1 MSKKTI
7 LIYLLILFSTF
18 TLTISQVF
26 ILSPPEIVNK
36 FKFEDIAR
44 IRYQI
49 GNFGRVP
56 YGKTILGKIYL
67 IKNTD
72 GTNYWCDENKTLNV
86 PPSENNSG
94 GNSDN
99 ERLNDEYVP
108 IVLVDHNLQCP
119 YSKKALNVQKRGGKV
134 MLLAYDSNTFND
146 EYNVDDHLSEQIDI
160 PSIIIRKDAADIIK
174 EYLINSLEEK
184 EKGNNVEQIVM
195 NIKFTGVKEN
205 GLVELELFYRS
216 DNLNAI
222 NFFNEFKS
230 FKEKLGNILVFT
242 PRLKYYSFA
251 NEKSDNL
258 PTVDSFYPC
267 VKERNKMCANL
278 NYVNELQIKNP
289 REILIENIR
298 QGCVFSLFGTDNY
311 WNYMIEFAS
320 KCADVNQPDFHTNC
334 SETILQ
340 NLNLNDSQVAQC
352 IKDSI
357 DKPGKIEEDYKN
369 FNDKRIY
376 NVPELLINGVK
387 YRGSW
392 FSKHIFYSICN
403 GFIDNEDICR
413 DSYLNDEHVGGNSY
427 TFYYSLFYLII
438 IIIIITVISLLCYRR
453 YVNKNLE
460 ISLNERIQEQAM
472 KTISNCKQF
481 KDKKTGENVL
491 GITHK
496 LELE

>member
-1 MSKKTI
+1 MSKKS
-7 LIYLLILFSTF
+7 LFPIFIIFFSII
-18 TLTISQVF
+18 TLTSSQVF
-26 ILSPPEIVNK
+26 IISPTEVVNK
-36 FKFEDIAR
+36 LKFEDIAR
-44 IRYQI
+44 IRYRI

-56 YGKTILGKIYL
+56 YGKTILGKIHL

-72 GTNYWCDENKTLNV
+72 GTNYWCDESKTLPV
-86 PPSENNSG
+86 PPPEKDTDQEHP
-94 GNSDN
+94 DN
-99 ERLNDEYVP
+99 EYVP
-108 IVLVDHNLQCP
+108 IILVDHNLQCP
-119 YSKKALNVQKRGGKV
+119 YSKKALNVQKSGGKV

-146 EYNVDDHLSEQIDI
+146 EYNIDDNLSQQIDI
-160 PSIIIRKDAADIIK
+160 PSIIIRKDAADILK
-174 EYLINSLEEK
+174 EYLINALEEK
-184 EKGNNVEQIVM
+184 EKGNNMKQIVM
-195 NIKFTGVKEN
+195 SIKFTGVKEN
-205 GLVELELFYRS
+205 GMVEMELFYRS

-222 NFFNEFKS
+222 NFFNEFEI
-230 FKEKLGNILVFT
+230 FKEKLKNKLVFT

-251 NEKSDNL
+251 NEKSDNI
-258 PTVDSFYPC
+258 PTTDSNSPC
-267 VKERNKMCANL
+267 VKEEPMKMCTNL
-278 NYVNELQIKNP
+278 NYNNELKINNP
-289 REILIENIR
+289 RAILLENIR
-298 QGCVFSLFGTDNY
+298 QGCVNSLYGTDKF
-311 WNYMIEFAS
+311 WKYMINFS
-320 KCADVNQPDFHTNC
+320 KKCADLANPNFTTEC
-334 SETILQ
+334 SESVIDETK
-340 NLNLNDSQVAQC
+340 LNLEQINQC

-413 DSYLNDEHVGGNSY
+413 DSYLNDEHVGGNTY

-472 KTISNCKQF
+472 KTISNYKQF

>member
-1 MSKKTI
+1 MSKKSLLSI
-7 LIYLLILFSTF
+7 FLIFFSTF
-18 TLTISQVF
+18 TLTSSQVF
-26 ILSPPEIVNK
+26 IISPSEVVNK
-36 FKFEDIAR
+36 LKFEDIAR
-44 IRYQI
+44 IRYRI

-72 GTNYWCDENKTLNV
+72 GTNYWCDENKTLMV
-86 PPSENNSG
+86 PPPEKNTDLEHP
-94 GNSDN
+94 DN
-99 ERLNDEYVP
+99 EYVP

-134 MLLAYDSNTFND
+134 MLLAYDSNSFND
-146 EYNVDDHLSEQIDI
+146 EYNIDDNLSQQIDI

-184 EKGNNVEQIVM
+184 EKGNKDIKQIVM
-195 NIKFTGVKEN
+195 SIKFSGVKEN
-205 GLVELELFYRS
+205 GMVEMELFYRS
-216 DNLNAI
+216 DNINAI
-222 NFFNEFKS
+222 NFFNEFFI
-230 FKEKLGNILVFT
+230 FKEKLKDKLIFT

-251 NEKSDNL
+251 NEKSDNS
-258 PTVDSFYPC
+258 PTTASNSPC
-267 VKERNKMCANL
+267 VKEPNKMCTNI
-278 NYVNELQIKNP
+278 NYNNELKITNP
-289 REILIENIR
+289 REILLENIR
-298 QGCVFSLFGTDNY
+298 QGCVNSLFGTDKY
-311 WNYMIEFAS
+311 WKYMVKLS
-320 KCADVNQPDFHTNC
+320 QTCANLNNPNFNTEC
-334 SETILQ
+334 SEKIINELD
-340 NLNLNDSQVAQC
+340 LNNDQIVQC
-352 IKDSI
+352 IKDNI
-357 DKPGKIEEDYKN
+357 EKPGKIEEDYKN

-413 DSYLNDEHVGGNSY
+413 EVYLDKDVIQTGGFY
-427 TFYYSLFYLII
+427 YYSLFYLIVV
-438 IIIIITVISLLCYRR
+438 IIIITVISLLCYRR

-472 KTISNCKQF
+472 KTISNYKQF